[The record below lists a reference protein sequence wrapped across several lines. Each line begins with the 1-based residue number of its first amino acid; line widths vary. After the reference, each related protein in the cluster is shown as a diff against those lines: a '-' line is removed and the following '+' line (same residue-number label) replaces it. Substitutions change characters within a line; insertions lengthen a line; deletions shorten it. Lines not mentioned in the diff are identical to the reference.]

1 MQKTVSIPV
10 PPELKNKV
18 SSIELTVM
26 PAGER
31 FKEKEAE
38 REVAYRDIED
48 GLRTGRYTPEDVK
61 AMNPIDWSSVDWSK
75 IKITHRAMHTNEEDR
90 E

>member
-1 MQKTVSIPV
+1 MN
-10 PPELKNKV
+10 L
-18 SSIELTVM
+18 SSNSNIGVVTGGRSVM
-26 PAGER
+26 PVEER

-38 REVAYRDIED
+38 REAALRDIED
-48 GLRTGRYTPEDVK
+48 GLRTGRYTPENVK

-75 IKITHRAMHTNEEDR
+75 IKITHSAIHTNEEGW